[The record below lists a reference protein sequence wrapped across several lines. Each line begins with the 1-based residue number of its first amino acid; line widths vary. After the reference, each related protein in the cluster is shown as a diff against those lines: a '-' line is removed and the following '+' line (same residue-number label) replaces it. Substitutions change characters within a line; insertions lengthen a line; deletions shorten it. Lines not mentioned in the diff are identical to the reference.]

1 MGLFTPSYIPPNGTN
16 EKNYLSC
23 LAEDPFEI
31 MLRVEMGVE
40 KKRQKKQEPR
50 IVVKGARE
58 NNLKNVTA
66 EFPRGKLIGVT
77 GVSGSGKS
85 SLVFDVLAAE
95 GHRKYVESLSPKAR
109 QALEKVRRPEVDFV
123 EGLSPVLAI
132 EQAVVRSAGPR
143 STVATATEVADYA
156 RLLWSTVGQPHCPI
170 DGAVVSRRSL
180 DDCVHQILS
189 EGMGKRAIL
198 LAPFMSAKAAVLREE
213 LPALERRGF
222 QRVRVEGQIKRLD
235 DYELIPE
242 KTRGRELKV
251 EIVVDR
257 LSVDQKSRSRIA
269 DSLELAFKEG
279 DERAIV
285 LIEDPI
291 EKSFQEIFLSQSFAC
306 EECGKTYPTLTPRHF
321 SWNHPDGACE
331 TCDGL
336 GQVLSFREDLVVPD
350 PSLSLAKGAIKPW
363 RLGSRKMITL
373 RKNILKAL
381 AEQASL
387 DLKTPW
393 SELSSEVRNFVLHGD
408 KSATYELKL
417 QVGRGRAKKQPFP
430 GVMHDLSETM
440 RNTSSEGLRA
450 KLLTYQIGTLCSA
463 CEGSRLSSYARA
475 VTLVGASIDTLLSG
489 NAASAWSFVENKL
502 LGNDRCEQVMD
513 AVNGLHQR
521 LGFLDQVGLGYLS
534 LDRPYRT
541 LSGGEAQRAR
551 LATQLGMGLVGVTY
565 VLDEPT
571 VGLHPAD
578 HDRLLTVLRGL
589 RDRGNTVIVVEHDA
603 DTLLACDHLIEIGP
617 GPGVDGG
624 EMIFAGNLK
633 ACLSSSAS
641 RSGSFLSGKEEIEK
655 DVKDKKPG
663 KAELIVR
670 SARANN
676 LREIDVSFPVGL
688 LTVVCGVSGSGKSTL
703 VNEVLAKS
711 AANSLHRAKQL
722 PGAHSG
728 IEGLEHFDQAVRV
741 DQSPIGKSPRSNPAT
756 FVKLFDLLRKLFS
769 QCSLSRV
776 RGYGPGR
783 FSFNLPGGR
792 CERCKGDGMVKL
804 DMQFLA
810 DVYVECESCKGRR
823 YNRETLEVRFR
834 GRNIAEVLDMT
845 VSEAIDVFSKH
856 PSILSKLETLDA
868 VGLGYLQLGQAA
880 NTLSGGEAQRLKLS
894 LELSRKQSGR
904 ALYLLDEPTT
914 GLHWLDIQRLMD
926 LLFKLRD
933 AGNTLVVIEH
943 NLDVIRMADH
953 LIEIGPGGGDAGG
966 NLIFEGSPQKL
977 ARQKTP
983 TGKFLRNHV
992 AKTNQ
997 GD

>member
-1 MGLFTPSYIPPNGTN
+1 MDNLALRRVWDCSHFSHSLELKGREELFILLGRRPFRDHAKIPYGRG
-16 EKNYLSC
+16 EKSRK
-23 LAEDPFEI
+23 AEA
-31 MLRVEMGVE
+31 
-40 KKRQKKQEPR
+40 PR
-50 IVVKGARE
+50 ILVKGARE
-58 NNLKNVTA
+58 NNLKGVVA

-109 QALEKVRRPEVDFV
+109 QALEKVRRPDVDYV

-132 EQAVVRSAGPR
+132 EQAAFRSAGPR

-156 RLLWSTVGQPHCPI
+156 RLLWATVGQPHCPI

-180 DDCVHQILS
+180 DDCVKQILV
-189 EGMGKRAIL
+189 EGMNKRAIL
-198 LAPFMSAKAAVLREE
+198 LAPFATAKAAVLREE

-222 QRVRVEGQIKRLD
+222 QRVRIEGLIKRLD
-235 DYELIPE
+235 DRELIPE

-257 LSVDQKSRSRIA
+257 LSINEKARSRIA

-279 DERAIV
+279 EERAIA
-285 LIEDPI
+285 LIEDPTDG
-291 EKSFQEIFLSQSFAC
+291 SLHEIFLSQSFAC
-306 EECGKTYPTLTPRHF
+306 EKCGKTYPALTPRHF

-331 TCDGL
+331 TCGGL

-350 PSLSLAKGAIKPW
+350 PSLSLSKGAIKPW

-393 SELSSEVRNFVLHGD
+393 SELPSEVRQFVLHGD
-408 KSATYELKL
+408 DRKNYELKL

-430 GVMHDLSETM
+430 GVLKDLSETM

-450 KLLTYQIGTLCSA
+450 KLLTYQVGTICSS
-463 CEGSRLSSYARA
+463 CEGTRLSSYARS
-475 VTLVGASIDTLLSG
+475 VTLAGATFDSLLSQS
-489 NAASAWSFVENKL
+489 ASSAWSFVENDL
-502 LGNDRCEQVMD
+502 SENEQCRQVMD
-513 AVNGLHQR
+513 AVNGLRQR

-571 VGLHPAD
+571 VGLHPVD
-578 HDRLLTVLRGL
+578 HDRLLSVLRGL
-589 RDRGNTVIVVEHDA
+589 RDRGNTVIVVEHDG
-603 DTLLACDHLIEIGP
+603 DTLLACDHLLEIGP

-624 EMIFAGNLK
+624 ELIFAGNLK
-633 ACLSSSAS
+633 DCLASSSS

-655 DVKDKKPG
+655 DAKDKRPG

-703 VNEVLAKS
+703 VNEVLAKT

-728 IEGLEHFDQAVRV
+728 IEGLEHFEQVVRV

-756 FVKLFDLLRKLFS
+756 FIKLFDLLRKLFS

-792 CERCKGDGMVKL
+792 CERCKGDGVVKL

-810 DVYVECESCKGRR
+810 DVFVECESCKGRR
-823 YNRETLEVRFR
+823 YNRETLEVNFR

-845 VSEAIDVFSKH
+845 VCEAIDVFGKH

-880 NTLSGGEAQRLKLS
+880 NTLSGGKR
-894 LELSRKQSGR
+894 RG
-904 ALYLLDEPTT
+904 
-914 GLHWLDIQRLMD
+914 
-926 LLFKLRD
+926 
-933 AGNTLVVIEH
+933 
-943 NLDVIRMADH
+943 
-953 LIEIGPGGGDAGG
+953 
-966 NLIFEGSPQKL
+966 
-977 ARQKTP
+977 
-983 TGKFLRNHV
+983 
-992 AKTNQ
+992 
-997 GD
+997 

>member
-1 MGLFTPSYIPPNGTN
+1 
-16 EKNYLSC
+16 
-23 LAEDPFEI
+23 
-31 MLRVEMGVE
+31 
-40 KKRQKKQEPR
+40 
-50 IVVKGARE
+50 
-58 NNLKNVTA
+58 
-66 EFPRGKLIGVT
+66 
-77 GVSGSGKS
+77 
-85 SLVFDVLAAE
+85 
-95 GHRKYVESLSPKAR
+95 VESLSPKAR
-109 QALEKVRRPEVDFV
+109 QALEKVRRPDVDYV

-132 EQAVVRSAGPR
+132 EQAAVRSAGPR

-156 RLLWSTVGQPHCPI
+156 RLLWATVGQPHCPI
-170 DGAVVSRRSL
+170 DGAIVSRRSL
-180 DDCVHQILS
+180 DDCVNQILT
-189 EGMGKRAIL
+189 EGMDNRAIL
-198 LAPFMSAKAAVLREE
+198 LAPSMSAKAAVLREE

-222 QRVRVEGQIKRLD
+222 QRVRIEGQIKRLD
-235 DYELIPE
+235 DRELIPE
-242 KTRGRELKV
+242 KTRGRELNV

-257 LSVDQKSRSRIA
+257 LSINEKARSRIA

-285 LIEDPI
+285 LIEDPA
-291 EKSFQEIFLSQSFAC
+291 EGSFQEIFLSQSYAC
-306 EECGKTYPTLTPRHF
+306 EECGKTYPTVTPRHF

-331 TCDGL
+331 TCGGL

-350 PSLSLAKGAIKPW
+350 PCLSLAKGAIKPW

-381 AEQASL
+381 ADQASL

-393 SELSSEVRNFVLHGD
+393 SELSSEVRRFVLHGD
-408 KSATYELKL
+408 EGSSYELKL
-417 QVGRGRAKKQPFP
+417 QVGRGRAKKQPYP
-430 GVMHDLSETM
+430 GVMKDLSETM

-450 KLLTYQIGTLCSA
+450 KLLTYQVGTLCSS
-463 CEGSRLSSYARA
+463 CEGGRLSSYARS
-475 VTLVGASIDTLLSG
+475 VTLAGASFDSLLSRS
-489 NAASAWSFVENKL
+489 ASSAWSFVENDLAENEQCK
-502 LGNDRCEQVMD
+502 QVMD
-513 AVNGLHQR
+513 AVNGLRQR

-589 RDRGNTVIVVEHDA
+589 RDCGNTVIVVEHDA
-603 DTLLACDHLIEIGP
+603 ETLLACDHLLEIGP

-624 EMIFAGNLK
+624 ELIFAGNLK
-633 ACLSSSAS
+633 DCLSSSAS

-655 DVKDKKPG
+655 DAKDKKPG

-711 AANSLHRAKQL
+711 AANALHRAKQL

-728 IEGLEHFDQAVRV
+728 IEGLEHFEQAVRV

-810 DVYVECESCKGRR
+810 DVFVECESCKGRR
-823 YNRETLEVRFR
+823 YNRETLEVSFR
-834 GRNIAEVLDMT
+834 GRNIAEVLEMT
-845 VSEAIDVFSKH
+845 VSEAIDVFGKH

-894 LELSRKQSGR
+894 LELSRKQSGK

-914 GLHWLDIQRLMD
+914 GLHWLDVQRLMD

-943 NLDVIRMADH
+943 NLDVIRLADH
-953 LIEIGPGGGDAGG
+953 LIEIGPGGGEGG
-966 NLIFEGSPQKL
+966 GKLIFEGSPQKL
-977 ARQKTP
+977 ARQETH
-983 TGKFLRNHV
+983 TGKFLRNHL
-992 AKTNQ
+992 AKTRHR
-997 GD
+997 D

>member
-1 MGLFTPSYIPPNGTN
+1 
-16 EKNYLSC
+16 
-23 LAEDPFEI
+23 
-31 MLRVEMGVE
+31 
-40 KKRQKKQEPR
+40 
-50 IVVKGARE
+50 
-58 NNLKNVTA
+58 
-66 EFPRGKLIGVT
+66 
-77 GVSGSGKS
+77 
-85 SLVFDVLAAE
+85 
-95 GHRKYVESLSPKAR
+95 
-109 QALEKVRRPEVDFV
+109 
-123 EGLSPVLAI
+123 
-132 EQAVVRSAGPR
+132 
-143 STVATATEVADYA
+143 
-156 RLLWSTVGQPHCPI
+156 
-170 DGAVVSRRSL
+170 
-180 DDCVHQILS
+180 
-189 EGMGKRAIL
+189 
-198 LAPFMSAKAAVLREE
+198 
-213 LPALERRGF
+213 
-222 QRVRVEGQIKRLD
+222 
-235 DYELIPE
+235 
-242 KTRGRELKV
+242 
-251 EIVVDR
+251 
-257 LSVDQKSRSRIA
+257 
-269 DSLELAFKEG
+269 
-279 DERAIV
+279 
-285 LIEDPI
+285 
-291 EKSFQEIFLSQSFAC
+291 
-306 EECGKTYPTLTPRHF
+306 
-321 SWNHPDGACE
+321 
-331 TCDGL
+331 
-336 GQVLSFREDLVVPD
+336 
-350 PSLSLAKGAIKPW
+350 
-363 RLGSRKMITL
+363 MITL

-408 KSATYELKL
+408 KRATFELKL

-489 NAASAWSFVENKL
+489 NAASAWSFVENEL